1 MNKIKACTEAIAAE
15 AIKACTEA
23 NAAAK
28 NGVFMGL

>member
-23 NAAAK
+23 NAAAE

>member
-23 NAAAK
+23 IAAAK

>member
-15 AIKACTEA
+15 AIKAYTEA
-23 NAAAK
+23 IAAAK